1 MRLKRLMH
9 DVVMKSVANMP
20 FKGDGRI
27 LPVICLRGRIGN
39 SGKLLWRAKGMFVE
53 MLLLVEFVND
63 TARVLGDHAGLHD
76 IFSSS
81 LA

>member
-1 MRLKRLMH
+1 
-9 DVVMKSVANMP
+9 
-20 FKGDGRI
+20 
-27 LPVICLRGRIGN
+27 
-39 SGKLLWRAKGMFVE
+39 MFGE

-63 TARVLGDHAGLHD
+63 KARVLGDHAGLHD